1 MAPSRRRARSSEPAA
16 DLLTS
21 LPPLLLDS
29 ILTRLDLRDAVRT
42 SALSRAWRRRWVD
55 LPCLSLSRIG
65 RGGIPAVAVDS
76 VLLRYPGN
84 ISNFSIHSLDTHS
97 ARRVDDWLIAVR
109 NRGVK
114 SIDLKGPAPAFAL
127 HSSVFLCTSLVCL
140 KLHLCLIPPLPVEF
154 TGFPVLKQLELSGVT
169 FPPNGQIQLEAII
182 KASPLLDTL
191 SLIYVDT
198 YSEAFPGWVIWG
210 ANLRRLTIVSKDNH
224 GWQVAELPNLHEAT
238 INLQSCENFSDFGGL
253 LAGLAQVRKLVLNKC
268 YPPFTEGHI
277 LETLPCTFD
286 NLKSLTLW
294 THFEETPTI
303 LSTFCLLRNAPNLEE
318 LDIVIE
324 GFLDEEEADGE
335 FQNAQWTD
343 GMCPNLQVVRLK
355 GVLCSSNEMCFIQL
369 LLSKAT
375 VLRTMSINL
384 GYGSLKSSE
393 DALRELITYRR
404 ASPHAQIF
412 FDGKEP

>member
-21 LPPLLLDS
+21 LPPPLLDS
-29 ILTRLDLRDAVRT
+29 ILTRLDLRNAVRT

-55 LPCLSLSRIG
+55 LPCLSLGLIG
-65 RGGIPAVAVDS
+65 KGGMPAVAVDS

-97 ARRVDDWLIAVR
+97 VRRVDDWLIALC
-109 NRGVK
+109 NRGVR
-114 SIDLKGPAPAFAL
+114 SIDLHAPYQDFAL

-140 KLHLCLIPPLPVEF
+140 KLHLCSIPPLPVEF
-154 TGFPVLKQLELSGVT
+154 TGFPVLKQLKLVVVK
-169 FPPNGQIQLEAII
+169 FPPNGEIQLEAII
-182 KASPLLDTL
+182 NASPLLDTL
-191 SLIYVDT
+191 TLSYIDT
-198 YSEAFPGWVIWG
+198 RSEAFPGWVIG
-210 ANLRRLTIVSKDNH
+210 GPNLRSLTIVCKDKH
-224 GWQVAELPNLHEAT
+224 GWQVTELQDLHEAT
-238 INLQSCENFSDFGGL
+238 INLQYCENFSDFGGL

-277 LETLPCTFD
+277 LETLPRTFD

-318 LDIVIE
+318 LDITIDV
-324 GFLDEEEADGE
+324 FSDEEDEANGE

-355 GVLCSSNEMCFIQL
+355 GVRCSSNEMCFIQL

-375 VLRTMSINL
+375 SLRTMSINL
-384 GYGSLKSSE
+384 GYGSLKTIE

-412 FDGKEP
+412 FDGK